1 MDECSQRPCNKSDH
15 LGVPVTSTL
24 KDSNQLV
31 YIYNTYI
38 YIYMLVSDPHIG
50 VDERN
55 SMESLDHE
63 EEANWTMDGC

>member
-1 MDECSQRPCNKSDH
+1 MFPETLQQKWPSWGASDINSQRLK
-15 LGVPVTSTL
+15 PVGI
-24 KDSNQLV
+24 